1 MREGSESLARE
12 VLCSLNPREVL
23 CTVRC
28 IRVEVRYLNG
38 ALARLSVL
46 LSTVDSCGCVKQA
59 GAVGSCGKYGQL
71 DL

>member
-23 CTVRC
+23 CTVKC

-46 LSTVDSCGCVKQA
+46 L
-59 GAVGSCGKYGQL
+59 
-71 DL
+71 